1 MSKQIYTW
9 GKVRAGDIISFRYK
23 GKKRTGLLTTIL
35 VLNPRMPYTRK
46 DKTKTFHLIGL
57 KLERSGVI
65 PIIRNKPILVQLLE
79 RIGEVQIIDEDNG
92 IYRVEI
98 KGTGPRGVRRA
109 TYNKLKRYIE
119 RHSIYRTYNY
129 MEAKRSQVFLEP
141 IVLPREFREVLSE
154 NQLRDYSM

>member
-23 GKKRTGLLTTIL
+23 GKKRAGLLTTIL
-35 VLNPRMPYTRK
+35 VLNPRFPYTRK

-79 RIGEVQIIDEDNG
+79 RIGEVQVIDEDNG

-141 IVLPREFREVLSE
+141 IVLPREFKEVLSE
-154 NQLRDYSM
+154 NQLRDNSM

>member
-79 RIGEVQIIDEDNG
+79 RIGEVQVIDEDNG

-141 IVLPREFREVLSE
+141 IVLPREFKEVLSE
-154 NQLRDYSM
+154 NQLRDYST

>member
-1 MSKQIYTW
+1 MPKQIYSW

-23 GKKRTGLLTTIL
+23 GNKPTGTLTTLL
-35 VLNPRMPYTRK
+35 VLNPKMPYTRK

-154 NQLRDYSM
+154 NQLWDYST

>member
-1 MSKQIYTW
+1 MPKQIYTW
-9 GKVRAGDIISFRYK
+9 NKVKTGDIISFRYK

-35 VLNPRMPYTRK
+35 VLNPRFPYTRK

-79 RIGEVQIIDEDNG
+79 RIGEVQVVSEDDG
-92 IYRVEI
+92 IYRIEI
-98 KGTGPRGVRRA
+98 KGIGPRGVKKA
-109 TYNKLKRYIE
+109 TYNKLKKYIE
-119 RHSIYRTYNY
+119 KYSVYRTYNY
-129 MEAKRSQVFLEP
+129 MEAKRSQVFLVP

-154 NQLRDYSM
+154 NQLWDYST

>member
-1 MSKQIYTW
+1 MPKKVYTW
-9 GKVRAGDIISFRYK
+9 GKVTAGDIISFRYK
-23 GKKRTGLLTTIL
+23 GKKETGTLTTLL
-35 VLNPRMPYTRK
+35 VLNPKMPYTRK

-79 RIGEVQIIDEDNG
+79 RVGEVQIIDEDNG

-98 KGTGPRGVRRA
+98 KGIGPRGVKRA

-119 RHSIYRTYNY
+119 RRLVYRTYNY

-154 NQLRDYSM
+154 NQLRDYSS